1 VFPKLE
7 KEEEEVSERLALF
20 FHHHHHPLSF
30 NVTCHDSQDP
40 THTLSSLDF
49 SVAISLHSARRLNI
63 GKKRF
68 AELFILATSE
78 SR

>member
-7 KEEEEVSERLALF
+7 KEEEEEEVSERLALF

-63 GKKRF
+63 GKRDLPNY
-68 AELFILATSE
+68 LF
-78 SR
+78 